1 MTWSDIFSPI
11 IAIIRLILS
20 LFKKDSHLS
29 SKRLQA
35 RLITRNC
42 VAELPDDI
50 PFHIC
55 DENGVH
61 HKGVYVIGLLIWNK
75 GNQPIIAS
83 DFTTT
88 LEVKIG
94 EGATL
99 IGSRVVAVEEETNCS
114 TTLVSPNRL
123 SIGFDCINQN
133 EYLVVPIFVTGNP
146 WVEVNISGR
155 IIGQA
160 EPIDHTAE
168 EVRASGTERLACL
181 FMLILILN
189 MIPGLLVGGWL
200 IWRDYGLSAL
210 WKQND
215 NVPYYLEFP
224 FLAGFFILILFIFSR
239 IFYWIEKRHYPAD
252 YPLSSDLEPPLLENM
267 YGMLR
272 TVFLGKKQRI
282 SLSIFDRGEPVLIPD
297 RKIKKRSVNDWI
309 Q

>member
-1 MTWSDIFSPI
+1 MTWSDIFSPL
-11 IAIIRLILS
+11 IALIRLILS
-20 LFKKDSHLS
+20 IFKKDSHHP

-35 RLITRNC
+35 RLIMRGR

-55 DENGVH
+55 DENGVRY
-61 HKGVYVIGLLIWNK
+61 KGVYVIGLLIWNK
-75 GNQPIIAS
+75 GNQPVVAS
-83 DFTTT
+83 DFTAA
-88 LEVKIG
+88 LEVQIG
-94 EGATL
+94 DGATL
-99 IGSRVVAVEEETNCS
+99 IGSRLIAAEEATDCS
-114 TTLVSPNRL
+114 TTLISSNRL
-123 SIGFDCINQN
+123 SISFDCINPN
-133 EYLVVPIFVTGNP
+133 EYLIVPIFVTGNP

-189 MIPGLLVGGWL
+189 MIPGLLIGGWF

-210 WKQND
+210 WAHNES
-215 NVPYYLEFP
+215 VPYYLELP
-224 FLAGFFILILFIFSR
+224 FLAGLMISILFVASR

-252 YPLSSDLEPPLLENM
+252 YPLSSDLEPPLLENIC
-267 YGMLR
+267 GMLR

-282 SLSIFDRGEPVLIPD
+282 SMSIFNRGEPVLMPN
-297 RKIKKRSVNDWI
+297 RKVKKRSVNDWI

>member
-1 MTWSDIFSPI
+1 MTWSDIFSPLI
-11 IAIIRLILS
+11 GVVRLILS
-20 LFKKDSHLS
+20 IFKKDSNHH

-35 RLITRNC
+35 RLVMRGRI
-42 VAELPDDI
+42 AELPDDI
-50 PFHIC
+50 PFYLC
-55 DENGVH
+55 DENGVRY
-61 HKGVYVIGLLIWNK
+61 KGVYVIGLLIWNK
-75 GNQPIIAS
+75 GNQAIIAS
-83 DFTTT
+83 DFLTT

-94 EGATL
+94 EDATL
-99 IGSRVVAVEEETNCS
+99 IGSRLIAVEEATNCS

-123 SIGFDCINQN
+123 SIGFDCINPN
-133 EYLVVPIFVTGNP
+133 EYLVVPIFITGNP

-168 EVRASGTERLACL
+168 EVRASGTERVACL
-181 FMLILILN
+181 FMLILVLN
-189 MIPGLLVGGWL
+189 MIPGLLVGGWF

-210 WKQND
+210 WKYND
-215 NVPYYLEFP
+215 NVPYYLELP
-224 FLAGFFILILFIFSR
+224 YSAGLMMLLLFIASR

-252 YPLSSDLEPPLLENM
+252 YPLSGDFEPSLLENI

-282 SLSIFDRGEPVLIPD
+282 SMSIFDRGEPVLMPD
-297 RKIKKRSVNDWI
+297 RKVKKRSVNDWI